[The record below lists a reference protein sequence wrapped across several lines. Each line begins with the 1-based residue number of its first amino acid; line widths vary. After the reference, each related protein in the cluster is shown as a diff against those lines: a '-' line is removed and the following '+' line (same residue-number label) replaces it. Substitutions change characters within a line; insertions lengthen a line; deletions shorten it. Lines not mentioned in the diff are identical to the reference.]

1 MKKVL
6 FLLLLCMP
14 LLSVAQE
21 GEDKIIDMNRNFNIG
36 GKCILFTKS
45 KNPQPTDK
53 CDYTWELKNSRVA
66 SENFVTLK
74 IKDADSHIVEHS
86 SWHDGVNVF
95 MIRTPDKKD
104 NYYVNDDVFSHLRIY
119 EYEDGTYSVHLYSVI
134 IADYQ

>member
-74 IKDADSHIVEHS
+74 IKDADGHIVEHS

-95 MIRTPDKKD
+95 MIRTPDKKTITTSMMM
-104 NYYVNDDVFSHLRIY
+104 YSLIY
-119 EYEDGTYSVHLYSVI
+119 EYMNTKTVYIRFIYI
-134 IADYQ
+134 R